1 MGCLST
7 SEGTNNRRQNCDD
20 DTSEYFQTRRAIGHA
35 GGTRLEATQ
44 RQRSISLLRQQ
55 FVIQCQVCRITYVTN
70 TIFCPECGQ
79 YLLSREQIGTDPI
92 EVEQIRWQGEAD
104 DSQLKDMEMP
114 LARPVTIYLRIGQDE
129 KVRIL
134 EISLVKPIRLGRS
147 DPMEDIFPE
156 VDLTDDGGK
165 EHGVSR
171 EHACIFQRDNAVEV
185 EDMGSTNGTLLNG
198 ERLAPYISRSMKD
211 GDQIQMGKL
220 LIEVSFET

>member
-1 MGCLST
+1 
-7 SEGTNNRRQNCDD
+7 
-20 DTSEYFQTRRAIGHA
+20 
-35 GGTRLEATQ
+35 
-44 RQRSISLLRQQ
+44 
-55 FVIQCQVCRITYVTN
+55 VIQCQICRITYVTN

-79 YLLSREQIGTDPI
+79 YLLSGEQIGTDPI

-104 DSQLKDMEMP
+104 DCQLRDMEMP
-114 LARPVTIYLRIGQDE
+114 SAGPVTICLRIGQDE
-129 KVRIL
+129 KVRVL

-156 VDLTDDGGK
+156 VDLTDDQGK
-165 EHGVSR
+165 EYGVSR

-185 EDMGSTNGTLLNG
+185 EDLGSTNGTLLNG

-220 LIEVSFET
+220 LIEVSFETRPS